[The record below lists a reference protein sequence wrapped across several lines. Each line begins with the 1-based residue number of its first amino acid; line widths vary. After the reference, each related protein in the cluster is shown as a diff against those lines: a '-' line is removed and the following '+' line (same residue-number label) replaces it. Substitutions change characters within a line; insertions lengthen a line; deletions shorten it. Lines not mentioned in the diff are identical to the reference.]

1 MIHLIVLLVLF
12 AGLAWFISWGMIAM
26 LFYPKKPIVGWQ
38 APLIGWV
45 KAFDLNS
52 LIKEEQLTG
61 QLDQLMPTL
70 DHKLDDF
77 FRNRLAEKL
86 PMISMFIGDK
96 TIQQL
101 KSVFMDELRNMFPEL
116 IHSFASNMQKDLLNQ
131 LEEQSLEK
139 LKKAAFKATAPFRKL
154 ALIIGLIWGIV
165 AYLILNLF

>member
-1 MIHLIVLLVLF
+1 MMHIIVLLILF
-12 AGLAWFISWGMIAM
+12 TVLAWLISWGMIAI
-26 LFYPKKPIVGWQ
+26 LFYPKKPILGWQ

-45 KAFDLNS
+45 KAFDLNNF
-52 LIKEEQLTG
+52 LKEDQLTG

-70 DHKLDDF
+70 DDKLDDF

-101 KSVFMDELRNMFPEL
+101 KTVFLDELRNMFPEL
-116 IHSFASNMQKDLLNQ
+116 IQSFSKNMQKELIDQ
-131 LEEQSLEK
+131 LEYQTLEK
-139 LKKAAFKATAPFRKL
+139 IKIACFKATAPLRVL
-154 ALIIGLIWGIV
+154 AIFIGLIWGIV

>member
-1 MIHLIVLLVLF
+1 MHIIVLLILF
-12 AGLAWFISWGMIAM
+12 TVLAWLISWGMIAI
-26 LFYPKKPIVGWQ
+26 LFYPKKPILGWQ

-45 KAFDLNS
+45 KAFDLNH
-52 LIKEEQLTG
+52 LLKEDQLTG

-70 DHKLDDF
+70 DDKLDDF

-101 KSVFMDELRNMFPEL
+101 KTVFLDELRNIFPEL
-116 IHSFASNMQKDLLNQ
+116 IQSFSKNMQKELIDQ
-131 LEEQSLEK
+131 LEYQTLEK
-139 LKKAAFKATAPFRKL
+139 IKIACFKATAPLRVL
-154 ALIIGLIWGIV
+154 AIFIGLIWGIV

>member
-1 MIHLIVLLVLF
+1 MHIIVLLILF
-12 AGLAWFISWGMIAM
+12 TVLAWLISWGMIAI
-26 LFYPKKPIVGWQ
+26 LFYPKKPILGWQ

-45 KAFDLNS
+45 KAFDLNHHF
-52 LIKEEQLTG
+52 KEDQLTG

-70 DHKLDDF
+70 DDKLDDF

-101 KSVFMDELRNMFPEL
+101 KTVFLDELRNMFPEL
-116 IHSFASNMQKDLLNQ
+116 IQSFSKNMQKELIDQ
-131 LEEQSLEK
+131 LEYQTLEK
-139 LKKAAFKATAPFRKL
+139 IKIACFKATAPLRVL
-154 ALIIGLIWGIV
+154 AIFIGLIWGIV

>member
-1 MIHLIVLLVLF
+1 MHIIVLLILF
-12 AGLAWFISWGMIAM
+12 TVLAWLISWGMIAI
-26 LFYPKKPIVGWQ
+26 LFYPKKPILGWQ

-45 KAFDLNS
+45 KAFDLNNF
-52 LIKEEQLTG
+52 LKEDQLTG

-70 DHKLDDF
+70 DDKLDDF

-101 KSVFMDELRNMFPEL
+101 KTVFLDELRNMFPEL
-116 IHSFASNMQKDLLNQ
+116 IQSFSKNMQKELIDQ
-131 LEEQSLEK
+131 LEYQTLEK
-139 LKKAAFKATAPFRKL
+139 IKIACFKATAPLRVL
-154 ALIIGLIWGIV
+154 AIFIGLIWGIV